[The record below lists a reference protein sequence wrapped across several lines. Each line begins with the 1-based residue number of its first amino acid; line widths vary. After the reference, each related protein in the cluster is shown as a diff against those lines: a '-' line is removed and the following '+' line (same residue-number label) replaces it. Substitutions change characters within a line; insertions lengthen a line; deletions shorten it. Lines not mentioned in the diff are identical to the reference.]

1 MGIEGKIALITGAS
15 SGIGESIALAL
26 GRKGARLTLVARR
39 EGRLRELAARIEA
52 EGGPAPFVQSA
63 DLRQE
68 SGILHL
74 FEASTEHWGGLDI
87 LVNNAGLGRFA
98 SWHEGETEDWREMLD
113 VNILAV
119 TIATREALSRFPE
132 SGGHI
137 LSISSMA
144 GHRVPPSGGF
154 YAATKHFIRGFSES
168 LRMELRQRGSPSR
181 VSMISPGF
189 VTTAFHEVY
198 YKGDEEM
205 LSERSP
211 EYRVLDAQDIAETAL
226 YILEA
231 PAHVAVH
238 DVLMRSSEQPS

>member
-1 MGIEGKIALITGAS
+1 MRALSDGRFYATIPDDLIRALSPSTTKEFLSLMGIEGKIALITGAS

-98 SWHEGETEDWREMLD
+98 SWH
-113 VNILAV
+113 
-119 TIATREALSRFPE
+119 
-132 SGGHI
+132 
-137 LSISSMA
+137 
-144 GHRVPPSGGF
+144 
-154 YAATKHFIRGFSES
+154 
-168 LRMELRQRGSPSR
+168 
-181 VSMISPGF
+181 
-189 VTTAFHEVY
+189 
-198 YKGDEEM
+198 
-205 LSERSP
+205 
-211 EYRVLDAQDIAETAL
+211 
-226 YILEA
+226 
-231 PAHVAVH
+231 
-238 DVLMRSSEQPS
+238 